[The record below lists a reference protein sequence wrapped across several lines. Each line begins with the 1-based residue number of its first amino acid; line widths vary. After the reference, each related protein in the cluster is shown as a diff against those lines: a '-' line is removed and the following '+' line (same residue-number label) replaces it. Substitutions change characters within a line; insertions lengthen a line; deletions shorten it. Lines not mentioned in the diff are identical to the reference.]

1 MEEHTQINY
10 ADEAFISITS
20 ANRDGILFS
29 ISRDIIIDNF
39 YGDEGIISSA
49 ADEDSGEMLDANLDN
64 CINVLFEFLQKFEA
78 PYTIVQEDHHIDA
91 SFRDTFYH
99 YYSNQHFKTRRYSRR
114 LSFFNGIISR
124 EQFFSEDSEIDND
137 VKKRFMGSCVINPL
151 LSGVLGRT
159 LIDPIYIMDKE
170 KKFPVYMRLSEFL
183 INVYGK
189 QLKVRAFPYR
199 MQDEETM
206 RCAEVTMLNL
216 IEYYSNSYK
225 DYKSVVPSEILD
237 KEQLHSHERV
247 LPSSGTTYPIF
258 TKVLA
263 DFGFSPRLYNLSS
276 FATNLLSRISP
287 SDEIKRILH
296 YYIESGIPVAVNLQP
311 INSRGSGHS
320 LLCVGHGQST
330 EKMKKRAAENKWI
343 SWANRENGHA
353 LINSADFYSE
363 YIVIDDNEAVYQ
375 IRDFDNLSMY
385 PDMKVSNLAVPLYKR
400 MFLDAPDA
408 AAIITSVLNDSVY
421 GIENWSGDFLRK
433 QEDVIIRIFMA
444 SSRSF
449 KRYRISKAK
458 NIDTRVF
465 YSQIA
470 MPRFIWVCELF
481 RLEDYDNLQAFGEVV
496 VDATSAMRSGANNRS
511 LIMMRYPNIITFR
524 EPEQSGTLF
533 EQQFEIDEGILFE
546 GYRDNLDQINV

>member
-1 MEEHTQINY
+1 MENNAKINY
-10 ADEAFISITS
+10 AYEAFITVTDDNK
-20 ANRDGILFS
+20 AEILYN
-29 ISRDIIIDNF
+29 ISRDIIVENF
-39 YGDEGIISSA
+39 YGDEEDVFCV
-49 ADEDSGEMLDANLDN
+49 DEYDPKEMLDANLDN
-64 CINVLFEFLQKFEA
+64 CINILSDFLHKFKT
-78 PYTIVQEDHHIDA
+78 PYTIIQEDHHIDA
-91 SFRDTFYH
+91 SFRDAFYH

-114 LSFFNGIISR
+114 LSFFEGIVFK
-124 EQFFSEDSEIDND
+124 EQYFSEDTELDDDIKN
-137 VKKRFMGSCVINPL
+137 RYMGSCVINPL

-159 LIDPIYIMDKE
+159 LINPVYIMDNRKAC
-170 KKFPVYMRLSEFL
+170 PVYMRLSEFQ

-216 IEYYSNSYK
+216 IEYYSNNYK
-225 DYKSVVPSEILD
+225 DYKSVVPSEILE

-276 FATNLLSRISP
+276 FATNLLSGISP

-311 INSRGSGHS
+311 INSGGSGHS

-330 EKMKKRAAENKWI
+330 SEMKKKASENKWI
-343 SWANRENGHA
+343 SWANREKGHA

-363 YIVIDDNEAVYQ
+363 YVVIDDNEAGYHV
-375 IRDFDNLSMY
+375 RSFDNLSIY

-421 GIENWSGDFLRK
+421 GIENWSGNFLEP
-433 QEDVIIRIFMA
+433 QEDVVIRIFMA

-481 RLEDYDNLQAFGEVV
+481 RLVDYGNLQAFGEVV

-533 EQQFEIDEGILFE
+533 EQQFEINEGNLFE
-546 GYRDNLDQINV
+546 GYRDNLEEITF

>member
-1 MEEHTQINY
+1 M
-10 ADEAFISITS
+10 
-20 ANRDGILFS
+20 
-29 ISRDIIIDNF
+29 
-39 YGDEGIISSA
+39 
-49 ADEDSGEMLDANLDN
+49 
-64 CINVLFEFLQKFEA
+64 QKFEA

-159 LIDPIYIMDKE
+159 LIDPTYIMDKE

>member
-1 MEEHTQINY
+1 MENNTEINY
-10 ADEAFISITS
+10 ADEAFVTVT
-20 ANRDGILFS
+20 DDKKTDILYN
-29 ISRDIIIDNF
+29 ISRDIIVENF
-39 YGDEGIISSA
+39 YGDEESVF
-49 ADEDSGEMLDANLDN
+49 DVEECNPKEMLDANLDN
-64 CINVLFEFLQKFEA
+64 CINVLSEFLHKFKA

-114 LSFFNGIISR
+114 LSFFEGIVSK
-124 EQFFSEDSEIDND
+124 EQYFSEETKIDNEI
-137 VKKRFMGSCVINPL
+137 KSRYMGSCVINPL

-159 LIDPIYIMDKE
+159 LINPVYIMDNRKTCH
-170 KKFPVYMRLSEFL
+170 VYMRLSEFQ

-225 DYKSVVPSEILD
+225 DYKSVVPSEILE

-276 FATNLLSRISP
+276 FATNLLSGISP
-287 SDEIKRILH
+287 SDEIKRIFH

-330 EKMKKRAAENKWI
+330 LEMKKRAAENKWI
-343 SWANRENGHA
+343 SWANRDKGHA

-363 YIVIDDNEAVYQ
+363 YVVIDDNEAVYQ
-375 IRDFDNLSMY
+375 VRNFDNLSIY

-421 GIENWSGDFLRK
+421 GIENWSGNFLEP

-481 RLEDYDNLQAFGEVV
+481 RLKDYDNLQAFGEVV

-533 EQQFEIDEGILFE
+533 EQQFEIDEGNLFE
-546 GYRDNLDQINV
+546 GYRDNLEQITF

>member
-1 MEEHTQINY
+1 MESSTRINY
-10 ADEAFISITS
+10 ADEAFVTITDENKS
-20 ANRDGILFS
+20 EIIFC

-39 YGDEGIISSA
+39 YGDNESFNYSERDNII
-49 ADEDSGEMLDANLDN
+49 DANLEK
-64 CINVLFEFLQKFEA
+64 CGRVLSDFLYKFA
-78 PYTIVQEDHHIDA
+78 TPYTIVQEDHHIDA

-114 LSFFNGIISR
+114 LSFFSGIVTK
-124 EQFFSEDSEIDND
+124 EQYFSDEPKVDEDIKN
-137 VKKRFMGSCVINPL
+137 RYMGSCVINPL

-159 LIDPIYIMDKE
+159 LIYPKHIVDNKKVDHIY
-170 KKFPVYMRLSEFL
+170 VRLSEFQT
-183 INVYGK
+183 NVYGK
-189 QLKVRAFPYR
+189 RLSVRAFPYR

-225 DYKSVVPSEILD
+225 DYKSVVPSEILE

-263 DFGFSPRLYNLSS
+263 DFGFSPRLYNLFS
-276 FATNLLSRISP
+276 FATNMLSGISS
-287 SDEIKRILH
+287 SDEIRRILH

-311 INSRGSGHS
+311 ISSRGSGHS
-320 LLCVGHGQST
+320 LLCIGHGQST
-330 EKMKKRAAENKWI
+330 SDMKKLAKEKKWI
-343 SWANRENGHA
+343 SWANREKGHA

-363 YIVIDDNEAVYQ
+363 YVVVDDNEAVYQ
-375 IRDFDNLSMY
+375 IRNFDNLSMY
-385 PDMKVSNLAVPLYKR
+385 QDMKVSNLAVPLYKR

-421 GIENWSGDFLRK
+421 GIDNWSNNFLK
-433 QEDVIIRIFMA
+433 PQEDVVIRIFMA

-449 KRYRISKAK
+449 KKYRISKAK
-458 NIDTRVF
+458 NMDTRIF

-481 RLEDYDNLQAFGEVV
+481 RVDDYDSLEAFGEVV

-511 LIMMRYPNIITFR
+511 LIMMRYPGVITFR
-524 EPEQSGTLF
+524 EPEQSGMLF
-533 EQQFEIDEGILFE
+533 ENQFEIDEDCLFD
-546 GYRDNLDQINV
+546 GYKGNLEEISFEDM

>member
-10 ADEAFISITS
+10 ADEAFISVTS
-20 ANRDGILFS
+20 DNQDEILFN
-29 ISRDIIIDNF
+29 ISRDIIIDTF
-39 YGDEGIISSA
+39 YEDEGIISDIY
-49 ADEDSGEMLDANLDN
+49 ADDSRKMLDANLYN
-64 CINVLFEFLQKFEA
+64 CINVLCDFLKKFEV

-91 SFRDTFYH
+91 SYRDTFYH

-114 LSFFNGIISR
+114 LSFFNEIITR
-124 EQFFSEDSEIDND
+124 EQFFSYDLDQDEN

-159 LIDPIYIMDKE
+159 LINPVYIM
-170 KKFPVYMRLSEFL
+170 KKGKAFPVYIRLSEFV

-189 QLKVRAFPYR
+189 QLKVKAFPYR

-225 DYKSVVPSEILD
+225 DYKSVVPSEILE
-237 KEQLHSHERV
+237 KEQLYSHERV

-263 DFGFSPRLYNLSS
+263 EFGFSPRLYNLASVV
-276 FATNLLSRISP
+276 TNALSGISP

-330 EKMKKRAAENKWI
+330 EEMKKRAAENKWI

-363 YIVIDDNEAVYQ
+363 YVVIDDNEAVYQ
-375 IRDFDNLSMY
+375 IRDFANLSIY

-421 GIENWSGDFLRK
+421 GIENWSGDFLKKR
-433 QEDVIIRIFMA
+433 EDVIIRIFMA

-481 RLEDYDNLQAFGEVV
+481 RVEDYDNLQAFGEVV

-533 EQQFEIDEGILFE
+533 EQQFEIEEEPLFE
-546 GYRDNLDQINV
+546 GYRDNLEKIIV